1 MGRNDQ
7 TDAGRKGNATSHDK
21 ESEGYQ
27 NTPPEYRGDWLP
39 AYGGG
44 MGSAS
49 DRTPDS
55 DGDTDGD

>member
-7 TDAGRKGNATSHDK
+7 TDAGRQGAPSHTKATDGYPLPQVSDTKGDF
-21 ESEGYQ
+21 
-27 NTPPEYRGDWLP
+27 LP

-44 MGSAS
+44 MGKEAS
-49 DRTPDS
+49 TVPDS

>member
-7 TDAGRKGNATSHDK
+7 TDAGRRPGATSQTKMSH
-21 ESEGYQ
+21 GTQ
-27 NTPPEYRGDWLP
+27 NDPCEAKGDWLP

-44 MGSAS
+44 MGTAAS
-49 DRTPDS
+49 TVPDS